1 MNQFS
6 GMAPFQVELL
16 AEPPVQ
22 PAARA
27 PLRVQLACGQILL
40 DLVALGLSFGLAH
53 RFVPQVGSSL
63 NFVSQVSLLMIL
75 YAMSAFILRAF
86 STDGLMMRSRSL
98 PRALG
103 ALVLS
108 ATLFTFFHF
117 LLLVPV
123 RMSRLEFIAGSAIWA
138 ALLMVSRYGFV
149 KYAIR
154 ALGGSLYT
162 TIVLLDRSG
171 GNTFISSFVGA
182 GTMVVDICGMFD
194 PATAGPGEY
203 DALARL
209 IGQADRVVVSCHV
222 NRRSDWAHAMRGM
235 NVHAEVIAPELREVG
250 ALGIARHADN
260 TTVLLA
266 RGPLG
271 LRARF
276 CKRVFDVAFAMGT
289 LLFLL
294 PLLVLTAIAIK
305 IDSPGPVFFRQPR
318 IGRQNRVFQV
328 YKFRSMHVNVLD
340 AGGRNSTRRSDPRVT
355 RVGQFI
361 RATSIDELPQL
372 LNVFLGDMSVVGPR
386 PHAVYSTAQEQL
398 FWEIDSRY
406 WHRHACK
413 PGITGLAQVKGLR
426 GATEQTSDLTNR
438 VSADLEYM
446 YNWSFLGDLLII
458 FRTLSVIV
466 HPKAY

>member
-1 MNQFS
+1 
-6 GMAPFQVELL
+6 MAPFRAELEADL
-16 AEPPVQ
+16 PLIPV
-22 PAARA
+22 ARA
-27 PLRVQLACGQILL
+27 PRRVRLAFGQVLL
-40 DLVALGLSFGLAH
+40 DQAALALGFGSAHLLVARPGPAQV
-53 RFVPQVGSSL
+53 FV
-63 NFVSQVSLLMIL
+63 FQVSLMMIL
-75 YAMSAFILRAF
+75 YVMSAFILRAF

-103 ALVLS
+103 ALVLA

-123 RMSRLEFIAGSAIWA
+123 RMSRLEFLCGAAIWA
-138 ALLMVSRYGFV
+138 GLLMASRFVFV
-149 KYAIR
+149 KHAIR

-171 GNTFISSFVGA
+171 GNTFASSFVGP
-182 GTMVVDICGMFD
+182 GTTVVDICGMFD

-209 IGQADRVVVSCHV
+209 IGQADRVVVSCHLD
-222 NRRSDWAHAMRGM
+222 RRSDWAHAMRGM

-260 TTVLLA
+260 TTLLLA

-276 CKRVFDVAFAMGT
+276 CKRGFDIAFALGT
-289 LLFLL
+289 LLLLL
-294 PLLVLTAIAIK
+294 PLLVIIAIAIK

-328 YKFRSMHVNVLD
+328 YKFRSMNVNVLD
-340 AGGRNSTRRSDPRVT
+340 AGGRNSTRRCDPRVT

-372 LNVFLGDMSVVGPR
+372 LNVLLGDMSVVGPR

-426 GATEQTSDLTNR
+426 GATEYTSDLTNR

>member
-1 MNQFS
+1 MNRFS
-6 GMAPFQVELL
+6 GMAPFEAELF
-16 AEPPVQ
+16 ADRPVV
-22 PAARA
+22 PIARA
-27 PLRVQLACGQILL
+27 PRRVQLAFGQVLL
-40 DLVALGLSFGLAH
+40 DLVVLLCGFALVH
-53 RFVPQVGSSL
+53 RLVPHPSASIAFASQITSL
-63 NFVSQVSLLMIL
+63 GVL
-75 YAMSAFILRAF
+75 YVMSAFVLRAF

-108 ATLFTFFHF
+108 VTLLTFIHF

-123 RMSRLEFIAGSAIWA
+123 RMSRLEFVGGAMMWA
-138 ALLMVSRYGFV
+138 SLLMVTRYVFV
-149 KYAIR
+149 RYAIR

-162 TIVLLDRSG
+162 TVVLLDRSG
-171 GNTFISSFVGA
+171 GHPGVANLFGSGT
-182 GTMVVDICGMFD
+182 TMVDIGGMFD
-194 PATAGPGEY
+194 PATAGPDEY

-209 IGQADRVVVSCHV
+209 IGQADRVVVSCRAE
-222 NRRSDWAHAMRGM
+222 RRADWAHAMRGM

-250 ALGIARHADN
+250 ALGIARHADE
-260 TTVLLA
+260 TTLLLA

-276 CKRVFDVAFAMGT
+276 CKRGFDILFALGT
-289 LLFLL
+289 LVFLT
-294 PLLVLTAIAIK
+294 PLLLLTALAIK
-305 IDSPGPVFFRQPR
+305 LDSSGPVFFRQPR
-318 IGRQNRVFQV
+318 IGRQNRVFFV
-328 YKFRSMHVNVLD
+328 YKFRSMHVDRLD
-340 AGGRNSTRRSDPRVT
+340 TAGHNSTRRRDPRVT

-372 LNVFLGDMSVVGPR
+372 LNVLLGDMSVVGPR
-386 PHAVYSTAQEQL
+386 PHAVYSTAEEQL
-398 FWEIDSRY
+398 FWEIDRRY

-426 GATEQTSDLTNR
+426 GATEHTSDLTNR

-446 YNWSFLGDLLII
+446 YNWSFLGDLVII